1 MTDNFENTRILLAE
15 DDTNLGFLLV
25 DFLESNGFEVK
36 LYRDGQ
42 SAFQGFTR
50 TGAEFCLIDIML
62 PGMDGFTLT
71 GKIKELN
78 SDVPVIILSARSLKE
93 DKILGFRLGVDDY
106 ITKPFEEEEL
116 LYRIRAVLN
125 RLKHSVKN
133 STQDFTAIKIGEFLF
148 DPQSLMLTRGGSS
161 QRMTIK
167 ESRILLKLA
176 GSQNKIVT
184 RDEIMIDVWG
194 EADYYT
200 GRSLD
205 VFISKL
211 RSYLRSDPSVQITT
225 IPTLGYKLEVNAQ
238 ERLFRNFTK

>member
-1 MTDNFENTRILLAE
+1 MNNNDKNTRILLAE
-15 DDTNLGFLLV
+15 DDVNLGFLLV

-42 SAFQGFTR
+42 SALQGFKR
-50 TGAEFCLIDIML
+50 TGADFCLIDIML
-62 PGMDGFTLT
+62 PGIDGFTLT
-71 GKIKELN
+71 ARIRELD
-78 SDVPVIILSARSLKE
+78 SRMPVIILSARSLKE
-93 DKILGFRLGVDDY
+93 DKIAGFRLGVDDY

-125 RLKHSVKN
+125 RTIQSGPVAFQTFDVI
-133 STQDFTAIKIGEFLF
+133 SIGQFSF
-148 DPQSLMLTRGGSS
+148 DPQNLMLTHGGNT

-167 ESRILLKLA
+167 ECKILKMLA
-176 GSQNKIVT
+176 VSVNNIVT
-184 RDEIMIDVWG
+184 RDEIMIGVWG

-211 RSYLRSDPSVQITT
+211 RSYLKRDPSVRIVT
-225 IPTLGYKLEVNAQ
+225 IPTLGYKLEIEKV
-238 ERLFRNFTK
+238 

>member
-1 MTDNFENTRILLAE
+1 MVDNFKDTRILLVE

-42 SAFQGFTR
+42 SALQGFTR
-50 TGAEFCLIDIML
+50 NGADFCLIDIML

-71 GKIKELN
+71 GKIKELDN
-78 SDVPVIILSARSLKE
+78 KVPVIILSARSLKE
-93 DKILGFRLGVDDY
+93 DKITGFQLGVDDY

-125 RLKHSVKN
+125 RMKQSLRN
-133 STQDFTAIKIGEFLF
+133 SDTEATVIRIGKFLF
-148 DPQSLMLTRGGSS
+148 DPQNLLLANGCDT
-161 QRMTIK
+161 QRITIK
-167 ESRILLKLA
+167 ESRILNKLA
-176 GSQNKIVT
+176 GALNNVVT
-184 RDEIMIDVWG
+184 REEIMIEVWG

-211 RSYLRSDPSVQITT
+211 RSYLRTDTSVQIIT
-225 IPTLGYKLEVNAQ
+225 IPTLGYRLEV
-238 ERLFRNFTK
+238 KS